1 MVPLIAEMS
10 VLSGLIIK
18 TKMTEKGCQQLLVN
32 SHRAQENIDH
42 AKGDNNIARE
52 ELIWLTP

>member
-18 TKMTEKGCQQLLVN
+18 TKMTVKGCQHLLVN
-32 SHRAQENIDH
+32 CHRAQENIDH
-42 AKGDNNIARE
+42 AKGDNNIASE